1 MARTP
6 RARQERR
13 ERAARHSDPGARP
26 APCRRRTAALR
37 AAPGQGRD
45 GTRRADRS
53 DSPQDDP
60 RQTEP
65 TGPRP
70 PFGEAW
76 TTRRRLSRVRWPSEP
91 GRSARV
97 SRCVSAAGSGVAR
110 APRSRR
116 APTPRARAP
125 RLTRPP
131 RRPPGSGGRGT
142 AGRTSSPERG
152 GSCPGSR
159 TPAGRTTRPA
169 HEQGANGED
178 GEDCKERPA
187 PEGAERLAQAGRTD
201 PPLDRRKALA
211 GIGHRATIADRQ
223 VDVARQRNK
232 WPWTIS

>member
-97 SRCVSAAGSGVAR
+97 SRCVSAAGSGSR
-110 APRSRR
+110 GAPRSRR

-142 AGRTSSPERG
+142 AG
-152 GSCPGSR
+152 
-159 TPAGRTTRPA
+159 
-169 HEQGANGED
+169 GA
-178 GEDCKERPA
+178 
-187 PEGAERLAQAGRTD
+187 LI
-201 PPLDRRKALA
+201 RRWTAREALA
-211 GIGHRATIADRQ
+211 GVSHRATIADRPE